1 MTDAPEWSFP
11 LLPLGMK
18 ARDPMQDEFFQDQSI
33 EDIDH
38 ALIRE
43 TIQNSLDAKCSDAP
57 VRVVLSLGRLSTDRT
72 SFWFPIDV
80 QAHYRAPEIKL
91 GSPPDWGNEDCE
103 FLSIED
109 FGTKGLEGKIDS
121 NDPKAGGNFYHFF
134 RAEGVSNK
142 QDGDRGSWGVGKIV
156 IPRSSRIRAFFAI
169 TRRQSEP
176 GMHLIGQAILKHH
189 TVNDQRFTPDGWFSR
204 QEDNL
209 QVPYSDDEVI
219 KRLKDDFKL
228 SRTDEPGLG
237 VVIPWIYKE
246 QLTLERLAS
255 VIAREYFIPILAG
268 NLVIELRD
276 HEGDQYQRFDA
287 TSFQALK
294 QAAPDHE
301 QFQDAIQLAGSLL
314 GLEKPEPLIVSAL
327 HDSGTQVLDYD
338 WTRYQLDVSAQD
350 IEKALDHGQ
359 IVHFKVPM
367 TIKAASSQEKA
378 GQFDVLVKRKNGR
391 HLPIYVRDELLIPNQ
406 SARGA
411 RVPDCAAL
419 IHVSSSAIADAL
431 RRAECPAHTDWKAT
445 RDKFK
450 EQRYQQ
456 AKYLIPFVRESA
468 SRLLDKLVSE
478 DGKPDDNLLA
488 ALLPL
493 PSDDSPPQPRQG
505 KEIVEREKE
514 KKQNPDPDMPEIPP
528 ATPRFWKL
536 KQSKGDIRLLANPGG
551 FINEQ
556 GYRLIV
562 RAAYDLHGRNPFKAH
577 SKFDFNLHEAALKGI
592 DEKTE
597 FRVSI
602 SEGINIVSGDHGT
615 LEVLITN
622 PQFEMTFQPA
632 DLNRDLIMKIT
643 SSAIGEPSDD
653 VEEIE
658 E

>member
-1 MTDAPEWSFP
+1 
-11 LLPLGMK
+11 MK

-43 TIQNSLDAKCSDAP
+43 TIQNSLDAKSSDAP
-57 VRVVLSLGRLSTDRT
+57 VRVVLSLGRLPAVRT
-72 SFWFPIDV
+72 NFWFPVDV
-80 QAHYRAPEIKL
+80 QAHYQAPEIHL

-109 FGTKGLEGKIDS
+109 FGTKGLEGQIDS

-169 TRRQSEP
+169 TRRQSES

-189 TVNDQRFTPDGWFSR
+189 TVGSQRFTPDGWFSR
-204 QEDNL
+204 RESNL
-209 QVPYSDDEVI
+209 QVPYSDDKVTE
-219 KRLKDDFKL
+219 RLKQDFKL

-237 VVIPWIYKE
+237 VVIPWVYKE

-276 HEGDQYQRFDA
+276 HEGDHHQRFDK

-294 QAAPDHE
+294 QAAPDIE

-314 GLEKPEPLIVSAL
+314 GLEKSAPMLVNVQHASGVS
-327 HDSGTQVLDYD
+327 TLDYD
-338 WTRYQLDVSAQD
+338 WTNYQLDVEAQN
-350 IEKALDHGQ
+350 IESALDHGQ

-411 RVPDCAAL
+411 RVADCTAL
-419 IHVSSSAIADAL
+419 IHASNSAIADAL

-456 AKYLIPFVRESA
+456 SKYLIPFVRESA
-468 SRLLDKLVSE
+468 SRLMDKLVSE

-493 PSDDSPPQPRQG
+493 PSDDSPPQPKQG
-505 KEIVEREKE
+505 KEADDQEKE
-514 KKQNPDPDMPEIPP
+514 KKQNPDVDLSGIPS
-528 ATPRFWKL
+528 ATPRFWRL
-536 KQSKGDIRLLANPGG
+536 LQSKGEIRLLANPNG
-551 FINEQ
+551 FSSEQ
-556 GYRLIV
+556 GYRLTL

-577 SKFDFNLHEAALKGI
+577 SRFDFNLLEAARKGV
-592 DEKTE
+592 DKSSD
-597 FRVSI
+597 FRVI
-602 SEGINIVSGDHGT
+602 MNEGVSIVSGDHGT
-615 LEVLITN
+615 LEVQVTN
-622 PQFEMTFQPA
+622 PKFEIIFQPA